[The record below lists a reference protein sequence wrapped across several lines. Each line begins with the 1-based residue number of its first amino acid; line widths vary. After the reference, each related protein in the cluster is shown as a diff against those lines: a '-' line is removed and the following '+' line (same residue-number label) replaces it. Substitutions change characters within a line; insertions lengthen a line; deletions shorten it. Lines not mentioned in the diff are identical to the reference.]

1 MSVVYSYPTCT
12 SFVLQDLNL
21 LASFEQN
28 LDTNV
33 DYIDQNDVM
42 ASTNDVAKNT
52 TVENKNVVKSSCN
65 SSKNTDS
72 LTDNSCN
79 TRENADSLTD
89 NSNNTIENADSL
101 IDNNFSSYGGHFL
114 DAGMSHGVDDE
125 FGKEFRESEIRTP
138 KYSGYL
144 NTKLVWYSTSLR

>member
-1 MSVVYSYPTCT
+1 M
-12 SFVLQDLNL
+12 QDLNL

-42 ASTNDVAKNT
+42 TAENDVAKNDNA
-52 TVENKNVVKSSCN
+52 ESNNVVDSSEN
-65 SSKNTDS
+65 SNENADS
-72 LTDNSCN
+72 LIDNSCN

-89 NSNNTIENADSL
+89 NSSRENADSL
-101 IDNNFSSYGGHFL
+101 TDNNYSNYGGHFM
-114 DAGMSHGVDDE
+114 DAGMPRKIDDE
-125 FGKEFRESEIRTP
+125 FGKEFRGSEIRTS

-144 NTKLVWYSTSLR
+144 ITNLFGIQLV